1 MIYLYL
7 KKRLSPPLALSV
19 AAGIYL
25 LLLLAVFMCLNAPE
39 ARFLYGR
46 L

>member
-1 MIYLYL
+1 MIYYYL

-19 AAGIYL
+19 AAGVYL
-25 LLLLAVFMCLNAPE
+25 ALFLLVFVCLNAPE

>member
-1 MIYLYL
+1 MIYYYL
-7 KKRLSPPLALSV
+7 RKRLSPPLALTV
-19 AAGIYL
+19 ATSIYLAL
-25 LLLLAVFMCLNAPE
+25 LLLVFVCLNAPE